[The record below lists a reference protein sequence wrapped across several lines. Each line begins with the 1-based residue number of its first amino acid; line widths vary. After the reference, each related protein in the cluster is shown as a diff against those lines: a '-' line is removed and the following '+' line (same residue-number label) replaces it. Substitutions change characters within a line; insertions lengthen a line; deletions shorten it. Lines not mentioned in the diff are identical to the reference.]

1 MGMFT
6 DTEILYYIFDT
17 LGWITMERKMT
28 LGWIWLLAC
37 GEIETSDT
45 ASNNDTE
52 IEPEETATEVLE
64 DSATETELDTESDQ
78 PV

>member
-1 MGMFT
+1 
-6 DTEILYYIFDT
+6 
-17 LGWITMERKMT
+17 MT

-37 GEIETSDT
+37 GEKETSDT
-45 ASNNDTE
+45 ASNNDTA

-78 PV
+78 PVSNGWVYLNRQHPSNGV